1 MNAEAPINLAAS
13 SGLGAQALLHLL
25 YLASPAL
32 PVGAYAYSQGLEYAI
47 DSQTLKTPE
56 AVADWLAHLLQ
67 KGLGALDL
75 PLLLRL
81 HAAFSAGDSAKLNHW
96 NNELRAFR
104 ETGELLLEDEQ
115 MGEALWR
122 LLDALNAPRLEP
134 SPIKP
139 CFATAFAR
147 AGCHFGINASD
158 LATAFAFSWLENQVA
173 AATKLLP
180 LGQTQAQK
188 LLLQLLPAIPQAVA
202 AALAC
207 ADGDL
212 GQSLPGLAEAS
223 SRHEYQYSRLF
234 RS

>member
-1 MNAEAPINLAAS
+1 MTPEVFATPAATTS
-13 SGLGAQALLHLL
+13 LGTPALLHLL

-56 AVADWLAHLLQ
+56 AVADWLSHLLQ
-67 KGLGALDL
+67 DGLGALDL

-81 HAAFSAGDSAKLNHW
+81 YTAFEHGNSSSLNHW

-122 LLDALNAPRLEP
+122 LLDALNAPQLTP
-134 SPIKP
+134 SPVKP

-147 AGCHFGINASD
+147 AGYHFGIKGPD

-202 AALAC
+202 AAVAC
-207 ADGDL
+207 QDGDL

-223 SRHEYQYSRLF
+223 SRHEHQYSRLF